1 MSDDAEKP
9 FEATP
14 QRIAKAKREGNV
26 ARSAEF
32 AANLA
37 FAAAAL
43 AIVAVVPAIG
53 KDAYEAVT
61 IAASGVAPVG
71 ACVALFA
78 TALVP
83 VACAAVAG
91 ILAALFQSGG
101 ITFVAVAPKSARL
114 DPAEGIKR
122 ILSRDTLMHS
132 VRALLAFT
140 IAMGAMIPAIVSCAT
155 AVVTASALG
164 QIAAETATAAQRVA
178 FAACGVGSL
187 FSIAEYASARRAWL
201 RKLRMSFAE
210 RKEEAKEQDG
220 DALVRGRRRSI
231 HRAWLRSALAHVKD
245 ASFVVVNPTH
255 VAVALEYRPP
265 EVSVPRMLVRALD
278 EAALRVRRLA
288 ASYNI
293 PIVESPALARALFA
307 DGRAGEPIPPV
318 HYLAVAEVV
327 AALARS
333 KELAS

>member
-1 MSDDAEKP
+1 VSDEAEKP

-43 AIVAVVPAIG
+43 AIVALASVIV
-53 KDAYEAVT
+53 KDVGEAVA
-61 IAASGVAPVG
+61 IAASGVAPVA

-78 TALVP
+78 AALVP
-83 VACAAVAG
+83 VACAAAAG
-91 ILAALFQSGG
+91 VLATLFQSGG
-101 ITFVAVAPKSARL
+101 ITFVAIALKSERL
-114 DPAEGIKR
+114 NPAEGIKR
-122 ILSRDTLMHS
+122 ILSRETLMHS
-132 VRALLAFT
+132 LRASLAFT
-140 IAMGAMIPAIVSCAT
+140 IATAAMIPAIASCAV
-155 AVVTASALG
+155 ALVTASALA
-164 QIAAETATAAQRVA
+164 QVAAETATAAQHVA
-178 FAACGVGSL
+178 FAACAVGLL
-187 FSIAEYASARRAWL
+187 FSIAEYASARSAWL

-210 RKEEAKEQDG
+210 RKEEAKEHEG

-231 HRAWLRSALAHVKD
+231 HRAWLRGALGHVKD
-245 ASFVVVNPTH
+245 ASLVVANPAH

-265 EVSVPRMLVRALD
+265 EVCVPRILVRALD
-278 EAALRVRRLA
+278 EAALHVRRLA
-288 ASYNI
+288 ASYGI
-293 PIVESPALARALFA
+293 PIVESAALARALYA
-307 DGRAGEPIPPV
+307 DGRTGEPIPPV

-327 AALARS
+327 AALARN

>member
-1 MSDDAEKP
+1 VSDQAEKS

-14 QRIAKAKREGNV
+14 QRIAKAKRKGNV
-26 ARSAEF
+26 ARSVEF
-32 AANLA
+32 GANLA

-43 AIVAVVPAIG
+43 AISAIAPAIG
-53 KDAYEAVT
+53 KDAGEAVAV
-61 IAASGVAPVG
+61 AAAGVTPVA
-71 ACVALFA
+71 ACVALLS

-83 VACAAVAG
+83 VGCAAAAG

-101 ITFVAVAPKSARL
+101 LTFVMIAPKSERL

-122 ILSRDTLMHS
+122 ILSLETLMHS
-132 VRALLAFT
+132 VRASLAFT
-140 IAMGAMIPAIVSCAT
+140 LATAAMIPAIASCAA
-155 AVVTASALG
+155 AVVTAGALA
-164 QIAAETATAAQRVA
+164 QVAAETATAAQHVA
-178 FAACGVGSL
+178 FVACAVGLL
-187 FSIAEYASARRAWL
+187 FSIAEYASARSAWL

-210 RKEEAKEQDG
+210 RKEEAKEQEG

-231 HRAWLRSALAHVKD
+231 HRAWLRGALARVKD
-245 ASFVVVNPTH
+245 ASFVVVNPAH

-288 ASYNI
+288 ASCNI
-293 PIVESPALARALFA
+293 PIVESPALARALYA
-307 DGRAGEPIPPV
+307 EGRAGEPIPPV

-333 KELAS
+333 KELAW

>member
-1 MSDDAEKP
+1 VSDEAEKP

-43 AIVAVVPAIG
+43 AIVALAPEIG
-53 KDAYEAVT
+53 KNAGEAVT
-61 IAASGVAPVG
+61 IAASGITPVA
-71 ACVALFA
+71 ASVALLA
-78 TALVP
+78 AALVP
-83 VACAAVAG
+83 VACAAAAGVLVAF
-91 ILAALFQSGG
+91 FQSGG
-101 ITFVAVAPKSARL
+101 ITFVAITPKYDRL
-114 DPAEGIKR
+114 NPAEGIKR
-122 ILSRDTLMHS
+122 ILSRETLMHS
-132 VRALLAFT
+132 LRAALAFT
-140 IAMGAMIPAIVSCAT
+140 IATAAMIPAVVSCVAG
-155 AVVTASALG
+155 VVSASAL
-164 QIAAETATAAQRVA
+164 AEVASDTATAAEHVA
-178 FAACGVGSL
+178 FAACAVGLL
-187 FSIAEYASARRAWL
+187 FSMAEYASARSAWL

-210 RKEEAKEQDG
+210 RKEEAKEQEG

-231 HRAWLRSALAHVKD
+231 HRAWLRGALARVKD
-245 ASFVVVNPTH
+245 ASFVVANPAH

-265 EVSVPRMLVRALD
+265 EVSVPRILVRALD

-288 ASYNI
+288 ASHSI
-293 PIVESPALARALFA
+293 PIVESAPLARALYA

-318 HYLAVAEVV
+318 HYLAVADVV

-333 KELAS
+333 RELAS